1 MKLVKRLLSK
11 KLSKYL
17 KLFPVVAI
25 IGHWQAGR
33 TTFAKMELTENG
45 LKNVCEVGETL
56 RGCPLPG

>member
-25 IGHWQAGR
+25 IGPRQAGKVITR
-33 TTFAKMELTENG
+33 F
-45 LKNVCEVGETL
+45 V
-56 RGCPLPG
+56 PGFKKLY